1 MSTETMASV
10 NIRCIPD
17 NHYAVIGVTN
27 TKRAR
32 IEIETKKIEDNVD
45 TKRRNPINMVLILDR
60 SGSMSSNNKLEFAK
74 EAVIAVLNLLHDD
87 DVVHLVAYDTK
98 VWTVFENSP
107 VSGREVLYSVV
118 KGITTGGETFLS
130 GGIETGANLL
140 EKYPHP
146 RFSKRMFVLSDGL
159 ANVGLKTKEE
169 ITKAVAKYSEKGI
182 IIDSFGVGEDF
193 DAAIMKGIAQAGCGQ
208 FFFLE
213 SAEVIIDLMTKAL
226 QSVFDVCGTQTQLMI
241 RGCNNAI
248 VTKIWGHEN
257 VACGANLGDLHVDNL
272 RVILC
277 EFTVAGTVS
286 EGTEVEVV
294 NYQLRYNLPGHVDD
308 EPLVV
313 TGQLSITFVNDE
325 SLIQSID
332 PKVKTLHAI
341 QVSGEMD
348 DRIAELIKNHRR
360 DEAIALIT
368 EQIIL
373 LKEVEHLDDERG
385 MVAMLIRLAENMEKR
400 LKEQK
405 VSAKAAAQKYGHHGH
420 LKKCYDHKYAEYY
433 DED

>member
-17 NHYAVIGVTN
+17 NQYAVIGVTN

-193 DAAIMKGIAQAGCGQ
+193 DAAIMKGIAQAGC
-208 FFFLE
+208 
-213 SAEVIIDLMTKAL
+213 
-226 QSVFDVCGTQTQLMI
+226 
-241 RGCNNAI
+241 
-248 VTKIWGHEN
+248 
-257 VACGANLGDLHVDNL
+257 ACGANLGDLHVDNL

-277 EFTVAGTVS
+277 EFTVAETVS

-294 NYQLRYNLPGHVDD
+294 NYQLRYNLPGHVDN